1 MTNLNESPSAQPDE
15 NSIDAVYWYFD
26 REKRERIGGS
36 SSWTRDIQSNDKTKS
51 FRVVGHVSLHANA
64 LYLSVLIPSVSS
76 ESDFLDILGFVTG
89 NAEQIALAGPLGPGA
104 PIKYQSFMKFD
115 EFPSN
120 DVTSDDARFTGR
132 VFVYTHRKL
141 SSEFVENATKS
152 FRSLGLFV
160 VFRDAE
166 WIEFLNK
173 LFGRRTAFLGHDSAD
188 KDDVVRELAHHLSG
202 IELEVWYD
210 EISLKPG
217 ARLRKSLDDAL
228 ETTDYFIPIVTE
240 NWIANERYAEY
251 EFDAIM
257 HRIITEKSVTILPV
271 CVGVSPDVMKKKSRH
286 LADTV
291 AIVHRAD
298 ESIGQLARRIG
309 NAIDPQ
315 MPHVGEP
322 LPEIELPKKTGIYSV
337 GVTFGPQDADLGAE
351 NGDTEPD

>member
-1 MTNLNESPSAQPDE
+1 M
-15 NSIDAVYWYFD
+15 YWYFQREQ
-26 REKRERIGGS
+26 REKIGGS
-36 SSWTRDIQSNDKTKS
+36 TSWTRDIHSDDQTKS

-64 LYLSVLIPSVSS
+64 LYLSVLIPSVAA
-76 ESDFLDILGFVTG
+76 ENDFLEILGHVAG
-89 NAEQIALAGPLGPGA
+89 SAEEIALAGPLGPGA
-104 PIKYQSFMKFD
+104 PIKHKTFMKFD
-115 EFPSN
+115 DFPNN

-132 VFVYTHRKL
+132 VFVYTHRAL
-141 SSEFVENATKS
+141 SGEFIENATKS

-160 VFRDAE
+160 VFRDKM

-173 LFGRRTAFLGHDSAD
+173 LFGRRTVFLGHDSAD

-228 ETTDYFIPIVTE
+228 ETTDYFIPVVTE
-240 NWIANERYAEY
+240 NWVANERYAEY

-257 HRIITEKSVTILPV
+257 HRMITEKSVTILPV
-271 CVGVSPDVMKKKSRH
+271 CVGVSPGIMKKKSRH

-298 ESIGQLARRIG
+298 ESIAQLARRIG
-309 NAIDPQ
+309 NAIDPL

-322 LPEIELPKKTGIYSV
+322 LPEIELPKKSGMYSV
-337 GVTFGPQDADLGAE
+337 GVSFGPRD
-351 NGDTEPD
+351 GDPSGVDSKAEPD